1 MADLLAAAI
10 YDQPRSEGSG
20 CDCARA
26 GGGTRIPKNPRLVEV
41 AMSDF
46 APAVIA
52 ARWGVAAER
61 KPPETVDQPL
71 AACD

>member
-1 MADLLAAAI
+1 MTSRGQREAGVIVRGRAAERE
-10 YDQPRSEGSG
+10 P
-20 CDCARA
+20 
-26 GGGTRIPKNPRLVEV
+26 PKNPRLVEV